1 MNVHLISLG
10 CPRNL
15 VDSEIML
22 GRLLESGYTI
32 TSHESDANC
41 VVVNTCSF
49 IRPAVDESI
58 DTILEMG
65 RWKQLTRGRRL
76 IVVGCLP
83 QRYGADLAKALPE
96 VDVFLG
102 TGAFDRIIQAAQG
115 SLDGTRIVLPR
126 PDALAVCDAK
136 APRFPTTS
144 PHTAYLKVAEGC
156 SGQCSY
162 CIIPKLRGPQR
173 SRPMEDVLTEARRL
187 VETGVRELILV
198 AQNTTAYGE
207 DLGRGYGLEH
217 LLAELAAISPLT
229 WIRVLYGHPDY
240 VTEGLIETVAAHDR
254 VCSYFDIPIQHISEP
269 ILKRMG
275 RRHNSQSI
283 LELFGRIRKN
293 VPGAVLRTTL
303 MVGFPGETEQDFDA
317 LLHFIE
323 TVRFDH
329 LGVFMYS
336 NEKDLLSNRLKDHV
350 SESVKQERFERLMAR
365 QRGLSLENGQKYVG
379 RTLKVLLEGPAKEA
393 DGPWIGRAS
402 FQAPE
407 IDGVVYVHAVEA
419 KPGTLVDVRIT
430 AAHQYD
436 LTGDMVC
443 KS

>member
-22 GRLLESGYTI
+22 GRLLEAGYTI

-65 RWKQLTRGRRL
+65 RWKQQARGRRL
-76 IVVGCLP
+76 VVVGCLP

-102 TGAFDRIIQAAQG
+102 TGAFGHIIRAVRGAHLG
-115 SLDGTRIVLPR
+115 ARTLLPR
-126 PDALAVCDAK
+126 PDAAAVCDAK

-144 PHTAYLKVAEGC
+144 LHTAYLKVAEGC
-156 SGQCSY
+156 SGQCTY

-173 SRPMEDVLTEARRL
+173 SRLMEDVLSEAKRL
-187 VETGVRELILV
+187 AEAGVRELILV
-198 AQNTTAYGE
+198 AQNTAAYGE

-217 LLAELAAISPLT
+217 LLAKLATISQLT

-240 VTEGLIETVAAHDR
+240 VTDGLMKTVASHDSI
-254 VCSYFDIPIQHISEP
+254 CPYFDIPVQHIREP

-283 LELFGRIRKN
+283 LALFGRIRRN

-303 MVGFPGETEQDFDA
+303 MVGFPGETEEDFDA
-317 LLHFIE
+317 LLHLIE

-329 LGVFMYS
+329 LGAFAYS

-350 SESVKQERFERLMAR
+350 SESVKQERLKRLMTR
-365 QRGLSLENGQKYVG
+365 QGDLSLENSQKYVG
-379 RTLKVLLEGPAKEA
+379 RILKVLLEGPAKEPH
-393 DGPWIGRAS
+393 GPWIGRAS

-407 IDGVVYVHAVEA
+407 IDGVIYVNEGKA

-436 LTGDMVC
+436 LTGDMV
-443 KS
+443 

>member
-1 MNVHLISLG
+1 
-10 CPRNL
+10 
-15 VDSEIML
+15 ML
-22 GRLLESGYTI
+22 GRLLEAGHTM

-49 IRPAVDESI
+49 IRSAVDESI
-58 DTILEMG
+58 DTILQMG
-65 RWKQLTRGRRL
+65 RWKQQARGRRL
-76 IVVGCLP
+76 VVVGCLP
-83 QRYGADLAKALPE
+83 QRYGADLAQALPE

-102 TGAFDRIIQAAQG
+102 TEAFDRIIQAVQG
-115 SLDGTRIVLPR
+115 AHLGTRTLLPR
-126 PDALAVCDAK
+126 PGAAALCDAK
-136 APRFPTTS
+136 APRYPTTS

-156 SGQCSY
+156 SGQCTY

-173 SRPMEDVLTEARRL
+173 SRPMEDVLSEARRL
-187 VETGVRELILV
+187 AEAGVRELILV

-207 DLGRGYGLEH
+207 DLGCGYGLEH
-217 LLAELAAISPLT
+217 LLAKLATISQLT

-240 VTEGLIETVAAHDR
+240 ITDGLIKTVASHDR

-283 LELFGRIRKN
+283 LDLFGRIRRN
-293 VPGAVLRTTL
+293 VPGTVLRTTL
-303 MVGFPGETEQDFDA
+303 MVGFPGETEQDFEA
-317 LLHFIE
+317 LLHLVE

-329 LGVFMYS
+329 LGAFTYS

-350 SESVKQERFERLMAR
+350 SERVKQERLKRLMTR
-365 QRGLSLENGQKYVG
+365 QGELSLENSQKHVG
-379 RTLKVLLEGPAKEA
+379 RILKVLLEGPAKEPH
-393 DGPWIGRAS
+393 GPWIGRAC

-407 IDGVVYVHAVEA
+407 IDGVVHVNEGKA

-436 LTGDMVC
+436 LTGNMV
-443 KS
+443 

>member
-22 GRLLESGYTI
+22 GRLLESGCTI
-32 TSHESDANC
+32 TSHESDADC

-58 DTILEMG
+58 DTILEMA
-65 RWKQLTRGRRL
+65 RWKKLTSERRL

-83 QRYGADLAKALPE
+83 QRYGAELAEALPE

-102 TGAFDRIIQAAQG
+102 TGAFDRIIEAAQG
-115 SLDGTRIVLPR
+115 SLDETRILLPR
-126 PDALAVCDAK
+126 PDALAVCDANT
-136 APRFPTTS
+136 PRFPAPP

-156 SGQCSY
+156 SGQCTY

-173 SRPMEDVLTEARRL
+173 SRPMEDVLSEARRL
-187 VETGVRELILV
+187 VEAGARELILV

-217 LLAELAAISPLT
+217 LLAKLGRISELT

-240 VTEGLIETVAAHDR
+240 VTDGFIETVAVHDR

-283 LELFGRIRKN
+283 LDLFGRIRRN

-317 LLHFIE
+317 LLHLVE

-329 LGVFMYS
+329 LGAFTYS
-336 NEKDLLSNRLKDHV
+336 NEKDLRSSRLKDHV
-350 SESVKQERFERLMAR
+350 TEQVKQERLKRLMVR
-365 QRGLSLENGQKYVG
+365 QGELSLENSQKYVG
-379 RTLKVLLEGPAKEA
+379 RTLKVLLEDPAKEA
-393 DGPWIGRAS
+393 DRPWIGRAS
-402 FQAPE
+402 FQAPD
-407 IDGVVYVHAVEA
+407 IDGVVYVNTGKA
-419 KPGTLVDVRIT
+419 KPGTWVDVRIT
-430 AAHQYD
+430 AAHPYD
-436 LTGDMVC
+436 LTGDTV
-443 KS
+443 